1 MASAEKTDDI
11 AGVDTRQVQPKQA
24 PMWVMWWCIA
34 VMLMCLTST
43 IARNIYDAYHAPDL
57 ALVARTVTDLPEGT
71 YVVTDTWP
79 SKRKDTLY
87 LLVGIVHEQMHV
99 YPIRCEDALPDAFE
113 LKRSKGLVELMPR
126 NIRVFTPPPQKD
138 IHAPEA

>member
-1 MASAEKTDDI
+1 MSATEKTDGTP
-11 AGVDTRQVQPKQA
+11 GVDTRQTPPKYA
-24 PMWVMWWCIA
+24 PMWVTWWCIA

-43 IARNIYDAYHAPDL
+43 ISRHVYDAYHEPDL
-57 ALVARTVTDLPEGT
+57 VMVARTVSSLPEGT

-99 YPIRCEDALPDAFE
+99 YSIRCKDALPDAFE
-113 LKRSKGLVELMPR
+113 LKHSKGLVELIPR
-126 NIRVFTPPPQKD
+126 SIRVFTPPPRD
-138 IHAPEA
+138 VHAPEA